1 MNLNKERKTEIVEYD
16 IDISDQEA
24 DNLAKYGLEMIKNDK
39 QELVNYA
46 VNHILKQVTVDMEK
60 DNKLLERLIT
70 KSKELD
76 NKTPTKKR
84 GRPRKE
90 KI

>member
-1 MNLNKERKTEIVEYD
+1 MNLNNERNTEMVEYD
-16 IDISDQEA
+16 LDISDQEA
-24 DNLAKYGLEMIKNDK
+24 EQLAKYGLEMIKKDK
-39 QELVNYA
+39 VELVNYA

-60 DNKLLERLIT
+60 DNKLLERLIKKA
-70 KSKELD
+70 KSLD
-76 NKTPTKKR
+76 NVAPSKKR